1 MMEFQNYINGKWV
14 KGQNTFQTI
23 NPATEEIVAEI
34 AQAEISDVDA
44 AVSAA
49 KESFKSWRLVPAPLR
64 GEMLFKV
71 GDLLKQKKEELA
83 QLLTRDMGKV
93 IAEAR
98 GDVQEAIDMA
108 YFMGG
113 EGRRLL
119 GYTAPVE
126 MPNKFGMAVRDPSG
140 VVGLIT
146 PWNFPIA
153 VPSWKIFPALV
164 AGNTIIWKPSPDTPA
179 ISAAFVKVFEEAGLP
194 PGVFNLLMAPG
205 ADVAK
210 ALVNHPDVR
219 VLSFTGSTTT
229 GRSIAEAAAR
239 LNKKVSLEMGG
250 KNAIIVLDDANLELV
265 TDATLWAAFGTTG
278 QRCTAASRL
287 IVQKGMAGKL
297 KEALTES
304 AKKLRLGN
312 GLDPQVDVGPVINK
326 AALERIHN
334 YVQLGQ
340 KEGARVLVGGSI
352 ASVHP
357 LASVDPIR
365 SAVPDPLAPSASTS
379 VEKSVHPLSSIESKG
394 FFYTPT
400 LFDGVR
406 PGSMLEAEEIFGP
419 VLSII
424 EVESLEE
431 AIEVNNRSKYGLSTS
446 IFTQDVNQAF
456 TAMRDIFTGL
466 VYINHGTTGAEIQF
480 PFGGVRGTGNG
491 HREAGQAAL
500 EVFTEWKSIYVDYSG
515 RLQRAQI
522 DNREEEV

>member
-1 MMEFQNYINGKWV
+1 MEYQNYINGKWV
-14 KGQNTFQTI
+14 NGKNTFQTI
-23 NPATEEIVAEI
+23 NPANEELVAEI
-34 AQAEISDVDA
+34 AQAELTDVNA
-44 AVSAA
+44 AVNAA
-49 KESFKSWRLVPAPLR
+49 KEAFKSWRLVPAPIR

-71 GDLLKQKKEELA
+71 GDILKQKKEELS

-126 MPNKFGMAVRDPSG
+126 MMNKFGMAVRDPSG

-164 AGNTIIWKPSPDTPA
+164 AGNTIIWKPSPETPA
-179 ISAAFVKVFEEAGLP
+179 VSAAFVKVFEEAGLP
-194 PGVFNLLMAPG
+194 AGVFNLIMAPG
-205 ADVAK
+205 ADVGK
-210 ALVNHPDVR
+210 ALVEHPDVR

-229 GRSIAEAAAR
+229 GRAIAEIAGKH
-239 LNKKVSLEMGG
+239 NKKLSLEMGG
-250 KNAIIVLDDANLELV
+250 KNAIIVLEDANLELV

-287 IVQKGMAGKL
+287 IVQKGVAGKV
-297 KEALTES
+297 KEALVERT
-304 AKKLRLGN
+304 KKLILGD
-312 GLDPQVDVGPVINK
+312 GLDPNVEVGPVINK
-326 AALERIHN
+326 TALDRIHN

-340 KEGARVLVGGSI
+340 KEGARALTGATI
-352 ASVHP
+352 ADVSG
-357 LASVDPIR
+357 
-365 SAVPDPLAPSASTS
+365 
-379 VEKSVHPLSSIESKG
+379 KG
-394 FFYTPT
+394 FFYAPT
-400 LFDGVR
+400 LFEGVQ
-406 PGSMLEAEEIFGP
+406 PGSTLEAEEVFGP

-424 EVESLEE
+424 EVDSLEE
-431 AIEVNNRSKYGLSTS
+431 AIDVNNRSQYGLSTS
-446 IFTQDVNQAF
+446 IFTQDVNRAF

-515 RLQRAQI
+515 KLQRAQI
-522 DNREEEV
+522 DNREE

>member
-1 MMEFQNYINGKWV
+1 MEFQNYINGKWI
-14 KGQNTFQTI
+14 KGRNTFPTI
-23 NPATEEIVAEI
+23 NPANEEVLADI
-34 AQAEISDVDA
+34 AQAEISDVDL
-44 AVSAA
+44 AVDAA
-49 KESFKSWRLVPAPLR
+49 KKAFNSWRLTPAPIR
-64 GEMLFKV
+64 GELLYKV
-71 GDLLKQKKEELA
+71 GDILKQKKEDLA

-108 YFMGG
+108 YYMGG

-164 AGNTIIWKPSPDTPA
+164 AGNTIIWKPSPETPA
-179 ISAAFVKVFEEAGLP
+179 ISAAFVKVFEEAGIP
-194 PGVFNLLMAPG
+194 PGVFNLIMAPG
-205 ADVAK
+205 AEVGR
-210 ALVNHPDVR
+210 ALVEHPDVR
-219 VLSFTGSTTT
+219 VISFTGSTTT
-229 GRSIAEAAAR
+229 GRAIAEAAAR
-239 LNKKVSLEMGG
+239 TNKKVSLEMGG

-287 IVQKGMAGKL
+287 IVQEGIAGKV
-297 KEALTES
+297 KEALVERT
-304 AKKLRLGN
+304 KKLKLGD
-312 GLDPQVDVGPVINK
+312 GLDPKVDVGPVINK
-326 AALERIHN
+326 VALERIHN
-334 YVQLGQ
+334 FVQIGQ
-340 KEGARVLVGGSI
+340 KEGARALVG
-352 ASVHP
+352 AS
-357 LASVDPIR
+357 AE
-365 SAVPDPLAPSASTS
+365 AGG
-379 VEKSVHPLSSIESKG
+379 KG
-394 FFYTPT
+394 FFYAPT
-400 LFDGVR
+400 LFDGVK
-406 PGSMLEAEEIFGP
+406 PGSTLEAEEIFGP

-446 IFTQDVNQAF
+446 IFTQDVNRAF

-522 DNREEEV
+522 DNREE

>member
-1 MMEFQNYINGKWV
+1 MEFQNYINGKWV
-14 KGQNTFQTI
+14 KGRNTFSTI
-23 NPATEEIVAEI
+23 NPANEELVAEI

-44 AVSAA
+44 AVQAGTNA
-49 KESFKSWRLVPAPLR
+49 FQSWRLTPAPLR
-64 GEMLFKV
+64 GELLYKV

-83 QLLTRDMGKV
+83 RLLTQDMGKV

-164 AGNTIIWKPSPDTPA
+164 AGNTIIWKPSPETPA

-194 PGVFNLLMAPG
+194 AGVFNLLLAPG
-205 ADVAK
+205 AEVGK
-210 ALVNHPDVR
+210 ALVEHPGVR
-219 VLSFTGSTTT
+219 VLSFTGSTIT
-229 GRSIAEAAAR
+229 GRAIAESAGR
-239 LNKKVSLEMGG
+239 FNKKLSLEMGG
-250 KNAIIVLDDANLELV
+250 KNAIIVLDDANNELV
-265 TDATLWAAFGTTG
+265 TDATLWAAFGTSG

-287 IVQKGMAGKL
+287 IIQKGIANKVKESLVERTKTL
-297 KEALTES
+297 K
-304 AKKLRLGN
+304 LGN
-312 GLDPQVDVGPVINK
+312 GLEETVQIGPVINK

-334 YVQLGQ
+334 YVQIGQ
-340 KEGARVLVGGSI
+340 KEGARALVG
-352 ASVHP
+352 ASV
-357 LASVDPIR
+357 ADVNG
-365 SAVPDPLAPSASTS
+365 
-379 VEKSVHPLSSIESKG
+379 KG

-400 LFDGVR
+400 LFDGVK
-406 PGSMLEAEEIFGP
+406 PGSTLEAEEIFGP

-424 EVESLEE
+424 EVDSLEE
-431 AIEVNNRSKYGLSTS
+431 AIEVNNRSQYGLSTS
-446 IFTQDVNQAF
+446 IFTQDVNRAF
-456 TAMRDIFTGL
+456 TAMRDIFSGL

-515 RLQRAQI
+515 KLQRAQI
-522 DNREEEV
+522 DNREE

>member
-1 MMEFQNYINGKWV
+1 MEFQNYINGKWV
-14 KGQNTFQTI
+14 NGHNTFRTI
-23 NPATEEIVAEI
+23 NPANEELVADI
-34 AQAEISDVDA
+34 AQAEPADVDA
-44 AVSAA
+44 AVAAA
-49 KESFKSWRLVPAPLR
+49 KEAFKSWRLLPAPLR

-71 GDLLKQKKEELA
+71 GDILKQKKEELS

-126 MPNKFGMAVRDPSG
+126 MMNKFGMAVRDPSG

-164 AGNTIIWKPSPDTPA
+164 AGNTLIWKPSPETPA

-194 PGVFNLLMAPG
+194 PGVFNLIMAPG
-205 ADVAK
+205 ADVGR
-210 ALVNHPDVR
+210 ALVEHPDVR
-219 VLSFTGSTTT
+219 VLSFTGSTAT
-229 GRSIAEAAAR
+229 GRAIAEAAGK
-239 LNKKVSLEMGG
+239 LNKKLSLEMGG
-250 KNAIIVLDDANLELV
+250 KNAIIVMDDANLELV

-287 IVQKGMAGKL
+287 IVQKGIAGKVKESLVERTRKL
-297 KEALTES
+297 K
-304 AKKLRLGN
+304 LGD
-312 GLDPQVDVGPVINK
+312 GLDPKVDVGPVINK
-326 AALERIHN
+326 PALERIHN

-340 KEGARVLVGGSI
+340 REGARTLTGGAI
-352 ASVHP
+352 ADVSG
-357 LASVDPIR
+357 
-365 SAVPDPLAPSASTS
+365 
-379 VEKSVHPLSSIESKG
+379 KG
-394 FFYTPT
+394 FFYEPT

-406 PGSMLEAEEIFGP
+406 PGSTLEAEEIFGP

-431 AIEVNNRSKYGLSTS
+431 AIEVNNHSKYGLSTS
-446 IFTQDVNQAF
+446 IFTQDVNRAF

-515 RLQRAQI
+515 KLQRAQI
-522 DNREEEV
+522 DNRED

>member
-1 MMEFQNYINGKWV
+1 MEFQNYIKGKWV
-14 KGQNTFQTI
+14 KGRSTFQTI
-23 NPATEEIVAEI
+23 NPANEELVANI
-34 AQAEISDVDA
+34 AQADIADVDA

-49 KESFKSWRLVPAPLR
+49 KEAFKSWRLVPAPLR

-71 GDLLKQKKEELA
+71 GDILKQKKEELS

-108 YFMGG
+108 YYMGG

-126 MPNKFGMAVRDPSG
+126 MPNKFGMAVRDPTG

-153 VPSWKIFPALV
+153 VPSWKLFPALV
-164 AGNTIIWKPSPDTPA
+164 AGNTIIWKPSPETPA

-194 PGVFNLLMAPG
+194 PGVFNLIMAPG
-205 ADVAK
+205 AEVGK
-210 ALVNHPDVR
+210 ALVEHPEVR

-229 GRSIAEAAAR
+229 GRAIAQSAAK
-239 LNKKVSLEMGG
+239 LNKKLSLEMGG
-250 KNAIIVLDDANLELV
+250 KNAIIVMDDANVELV
-265 TDATLWAAFGTTG
+265 TDATLWASFGTSG

-287 IVQKGMAGKL
+287 IAQKGIVNKV
-297 KEALTES
+297 KESLVERT
-304 AKKLRLGN
+304 KKLRLGD
-312 GLDPQVDVGPVINK
+312 GLDPKIDVGPVINK
-326 AALERIHN
+326 AALDRIHN
-334 YVQLGQ
+334 YVQIGQ
-340 KEGARVLVGGSI
+340 KEGARALVG
-352 ASVHP
+352 ASV
-357 LASVDPIR
+357 ADING
-365 SAVPDPLAPSASTS
+365 
-379 VEKSVHPLSSIESKG
+379 KG
-394 FFYTPT
+394 FFYNPT
-400 LFDGVR
+400 LFDGVN
-406 PGSMLEAEEIFGP
+406 PGSTLEAEEIFGP

-424 EVESLEE
+424 EVNSLEE
-431 AIEVNNRSKYGLSTS
+431 AIEVNNRSQYGLSTS
-446 IFTQDVNQAF
+446 IFTQDVNCAF
-456 TAMRDIFTGL
+456 TAMRDIATGL

-522 DNREEEV
+522 DNRDE

>member
-1 MMEFQNYINGKWV
+1 MEFHNYINGKWV
-14 KGQNTFQTI
+14 KGRSTFQTI
-23 NPATEEIVAEI
+23 NPANEELLAEI
-34 AQAEISDVDA
+34 AQAEISDVEDA
-44 AVSAA
+44 VQAA
-49 KESFKSWRLVPAPLR
+49 TEAFKSWRLVPAPLR
-64 GEMLFKV
+64 GEILFKV

-164 AGNTIIWKPSPDTPA
+164 AGNAIIWKPSPETPA

-194 PGVFNLLMAPG
+194 AGVFNLLLAPG

-210 ALVNHPDVR
+210 ALVSHPNVR
-219 VLSFTGSTTT
+219 VISFTGSTTT
-229 GRSIAEAAAR
+229 GRAIAESAAR
-239 LNKKVSLEMGG
+239 FNKKVSLEMGG
-250 KNAIIVLDDANLELV
+250 KNAIIVMDDANLELV
-265 TDATLWAAFGTTG
+265 TDASLWAAFGTSG

-287 IVQKGMAGKL
+287 IVQKGIASKL
-297 KEALTES
+297 KEALTERT
-304 AKKLRLGN
+304 KKLKLGD
-312 GLDPQVDVGPVINK
+312 GLDPKVEVGPVINK
-326 AALERIHN
+326 TAVERIHN

-340 KEGARVLVGGSI
+340 REGARVLTGATVADVNG
-352 ASVHP
+352 
-357 LASVDPIR
+357 
-365 SAVPDPLAPSASTS
+365 
-379 VEKSVHPLSSIESKG
+379 KG
-394 FFYTPT
+394 FFYSPT
-400 LFDGVR
+400 LFDGVQ
-406 PGSMLEAEEIFGP
+406 PGSTLEAEEIFGP

-424 EVESLEE
+424 EVDTLEE
-431 AIEVNNRSKYGLSTS
+431 AIEVNNRSQYGLSTS

-456 TAMRDIFTGL
+456 TAMRDIFSGL

-480 PFGGVRGTGNG
+480 PFGGIRGTGNG

-500 EVFTEWKSIYVDYSG
+500 DVFTEWKSIYVDYSG
-515 RLQRAQI
+515 KLQRAQI
-522 DNREEEV
+522 DNREE

>member
-14 KGQNTFQTI
+14 KGRSTFQTI
-23 NPATEEIVAEI
+23 NPANEELVAEI
-34 AQAEISDVDA
+34 ARAEVSDVDA

-49 KESFKSWRLVPAPLR
+49 TEAFKSWRLVPAPLR
-64 GEMLFKV
+64 GELLFKV
-71 GDLLKQKKEELA
+71 GDILKQKKEELA
-83 QLLTRDMGKV
+83 RLLTQDMGKV

-126 MPNKFGMAVRDPSG
+126 MPDKFGMAVRDPAG
-140 VVGLIT
+140 MVGLIT
-146 PWNFPIA
+146 PWNFPVA

-164 AGNTIIWKPSPDTPA
+164 AGNTIIWKPSPETPA

-194 PGVFNLLMAPG
+194 AGVFNLLLAPG
-205 ADVAK
+205 AEVGR
-210 ALVNHPDVR
+210 ALVEHPGVR

-229 GRSIAEAAAR
+229 GRAIAESAAR

-250 KNAIIVLDDANLELV
+250 KNAIIVLDDANIELV
-265 TDATLWAAFGTTG
+265 TDATLWAAFGTSG

-287 IVQKGMAGKL
+287 IVQKGIANKV
-297 KEALTES
+297 KESLVERT
-304 AKKLRLGN
+304 KTLRLGN
-312 GLDPQVDVGPVINK
+312 GLEETVQIGPVINK
-326 AALERIHN
+326 AALNRIHN
-334 YVQLGQ
+334 YVQIGQ
-340 KEGARVLVGGSI
+340 KEGARALAG
-352 ASVHP
+352 ASV
-357 LASVDPIR
+357 ADVNG
-365 SAVPDPLAPSASTS
+365 
-379 VEKSVHPLSSIESKG
+379 KG

-400 LFDGVR
+400 LFDGVK
-406 PGSMLEAEEIFGP
+406 PGSTLEAEEIFGP

-424 EVESLEE
+424 EVDSLEE
-431 AIEVNNRSKYGLSTS
+431 AIEVNNRSQYGLSTS
-446 IFTQDVNQAF
+446 IFTQDVNRAF
-456 TAMRDIFTGL
+456 TAMRDIFSGL

-515 RLQRAQI
+515 KLQRAQI
-522 DNREEEV
+522 DNREE